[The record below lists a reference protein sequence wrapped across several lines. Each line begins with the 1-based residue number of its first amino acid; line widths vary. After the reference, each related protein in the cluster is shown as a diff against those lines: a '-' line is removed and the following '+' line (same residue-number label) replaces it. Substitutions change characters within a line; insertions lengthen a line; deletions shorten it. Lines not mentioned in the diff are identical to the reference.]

1 MAFQIQSKNC
11 VLASDWDSSSSIA
24 SEFVASL
31 ADSINVHLH
40 EPEKISL
47 KNFIAENPVELQSLM
62 VDLGNEFL
70 AESEVSEDSVYSAFK
85 KLVPASKFWFFLTF
99 SE

>member
-1 MAFQIQSKNC
+1 M
-11 VLASDWDSSSSIA
+11 
-24 SEFVASL
+24 ASL

-62 VDLGNEFL
+62 VDLGDDFL
-70 AESEVSEDSVYSAFK
+70 AESEVSENSVYSAFK
-85 KLVPASKFWFFLTF
+85 KLVPASKFRFIDVFKILF
-99 SE
+99 GQKIKIYKIAQI